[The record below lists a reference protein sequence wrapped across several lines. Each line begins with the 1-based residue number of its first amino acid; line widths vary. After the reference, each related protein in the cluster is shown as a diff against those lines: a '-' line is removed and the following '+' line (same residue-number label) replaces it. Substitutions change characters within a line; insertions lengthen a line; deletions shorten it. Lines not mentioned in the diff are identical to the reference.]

1 MNTET
6 PKIVYTI
13 ELSLAY
19 VKYGGNTGTQ
29 GQYFYSYNPKTI
41 FIPLESTL
49 VYSLAESTSDRFEIV
64 EFLSSD
70 GNKQFSSPIFS
81 NKNRSLAVENKNT
94 NRELIN
100 VTLIIK
106 DNKAEQ
112 DMYFNCDP
120 QVLNSPGTLGGD

>member
-1 MNTET
+1 MTTVT

-19 VKYGGNTGTQ
+19 VKYGGNTGTHD
-29 GQYFYSYNPKTI
+29 QYFYCYNPKAS

-49 VYSLAESTSDRFEIV
+49 VYSLAETTSDRFEIV

-70 GNKQFSSPIFS
+70 GNHQFSPPIFS
-81 NKNRSLAVENKNT
+81 NNNRTLAVDNKNT
-94 NRELIN
+94 NRQLIN
-100 VTLIIK
+100 VTLIIR
-106 DNKAEQ
+106 DNKADK